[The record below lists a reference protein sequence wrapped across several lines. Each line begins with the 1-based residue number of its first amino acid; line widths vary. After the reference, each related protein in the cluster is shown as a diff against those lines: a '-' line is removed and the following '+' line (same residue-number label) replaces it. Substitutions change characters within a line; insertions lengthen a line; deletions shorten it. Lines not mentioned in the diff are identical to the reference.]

1 MSKKYKNIKKKYLAD
16 ALSFLGFRYM
26 IFDNEDGTKEYT
38 FEDTFKF
45 QHALAKILEIK
56 KEINNL

>member
-45 QHALAKILEIK
+45 QHALNGLLKFK

>member
-45 QHALAKILEIK
+45 QYALNELLKFK